1 MSQQLPKYIFEEAS
15 NSLTELFYS
24 GNPLIEC
31 ELRRVSIQT
40 ARSIISLS
48 SEELEPD
55 EADSTQVRQIMALKA
70 FDEFVGSKCH
80 VVVEVQDVDNK
91 DLFPLVAP
99 DFAEVIV
106 THDIIGRL
114 MLQCARCPGLAPV
127 LESMVSIICRQ
138 YTWFGFTL
146 SYVLSYS

>member
-1 MSQQLPKYIFEEAS
+1 M
-15 NSLTELFYS
+15 
-24 GNPLIEC
+24 
-31 ELRRVSIQT
+31 RRVSIQT

-48 SEELEPD
+48 SEKLEPD